1 MASAAKKGEAKEKR
15 IPRKPHRR
23 MTKGCQMETLLKCA
37 DNSGAKLLKLIG
49 VKGYKG
55 RLNRY
60 PSAAPGDII
69 VVSCKKG
76 KPDLRKKVHY
86 AVLIRQKKV
95 WRREDGSHIGFEDN
109 AAILISTKG
118 EPIGGHISGSIPK
131 EVAECWPKISNSG
144 NSIN

>member
-69 VVSCKKG
+69 VVS
-76 KPDLRKKVHY
+76 
-86 AVLIRQKKV
+86 
-95 WRREDGSHIGFEDN
+95 
-109 AAILISTKG
+109 
-118 EPIGGHISGSIPK
+118 
-131 EVAECWPKISNSG
+131 
-144 NSIN
+144 